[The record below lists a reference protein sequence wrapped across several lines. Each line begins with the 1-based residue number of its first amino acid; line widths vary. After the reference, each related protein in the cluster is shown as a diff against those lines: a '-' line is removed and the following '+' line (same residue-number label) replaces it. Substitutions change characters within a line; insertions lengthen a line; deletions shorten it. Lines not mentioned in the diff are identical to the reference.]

1 MYDHFDDANHLT
13 CDHSMPDE
21 DYFDLAITILHQSCP
36 AENRNYNARLFFV
49 ETLMLKTFNV
59 LCFT

>member
-21 DYFDLAITILHQSCP
+21 DYFDLAITILHQYHALP
-36 AENRNYNARLFFV
+36 GIKITTRD
-49 ETLMLKTFNV
+49 
-59 LCFT
+59 CFL

>member
-21 DYFDLAITILHQSCP
+21 DYFDLAITILHQYHALP
-36 AENRNYNARLFFV
+36 GIKIT
-49 ETLMLKTFNV
+49 TLIL
-59 LCFT
+59 

>member
-21 DYFDLAITILHQSCP
+21 DYFDLAITILHQSSLPRIEIITRDCSLQTHI
-36 AENRNYNARLFFV
+36 RLQ
-49 ETLMLKTFNV
+49 TLMY
-59 LCFT
+59 